1 MPYITISF
9 LTLASPIKLSTA
21 SEVMDSAKTTLRGFK
36 PRYVVTTTK
45 ASISKSLRLLI
56 NILIIAILSRGSSGV
71 ELTFE
76 LPDNAKECFY
86 EVIEEG
92 KTSTVEFQVCY
103 LV

>member
-1 MPYITISF
+1 MEAGNTWMVLLGLSAF
-9 LTLASPIKLSTA
+9 VLTFTQ
-21 SEVMDSAKTTLRGFK
+21 
-36 PRYVVTTTK
+36 
-45 ASISKSLRLLI
+45 
-56 NILIIAILSRGSSGV
+56 GV

-92 KTSTVEFQVCY
+92 KTSTVEFQVSLASKLNILS